1 MRMVERLVMCA
12 AVFAASVGCDQ
23 ATKQIAVSRLKM
35 APPRSYLGDL
45 FRLQYAENR
54 GAFLSMG
61 ADLSHGA
68 RWWLLT
74 VGVGGILLALLVYAL
89 TSRQLG
95 RLQVASFALIFSGG
109 VSNLIDRITQGG
121 VVVDFMN
128 LGLGPVRT
136 GIFNVADLAIVA
148 GVIALVLYRKRPEE
162 ASQPPQPPQDVPAG

>member
-1 MRMVERLVMCA
+1 VKTIDRLVMSA
-12 AVFAASVGCDQ
+12 AVFAVSVGCDQ
-23 ATKQIAVSRLKM
+23 ATKHLATKRLVM
-35 APPRSYLGDL
+35 GPTRSYLGDL

-74 VGVGGILLALLVYAL
+74 VGVAAILLALLVYSLTSKAL
-89 TSRQLG
+89 TRI
-95 RLQVASFALIFSGG
+95 QVASFALIFSGG

-148 GVIALVLYRKRPEE
+148 GVVALVLYRKRPEQVT
-162 ASQPPQPPQDVPAG
+162 QPPQPPQDVPAG

>member
-1 MRMVERLVMCA
+1 VRTIERVVMSA

-23 ATKQIAVSRLKM
+23 ATKRIAVNQLKM

-74 VGVGGILLALLVYAL
+74 VGVAGILLALLVYAL
-89 TSRQLG
+89 TSKQLT
-95 RLQVASFALIFSGG
+95 RIHVASFALIFSGG
-109 VSNLIDRITQGG
+109 VSNLIDRMTQGG

-128 LGLGPVRT
+128 LGIGPVRT

-148 GVIALVLYRKRPEE
+148 GVVALVLYRKRPEE
-162 ASQPPQPPQDVPAG
+162 ASPPPQDVPAG

>member
-1 MRMVERLVMCA
+1 MRTIDRLVMSA
-12 AVFAASVGCDQ
+12 AVFAVSVGCDQ
-23 ATKQIAVSRLKM
+23 ATKHIATSRLQM
-35 APPRSYLGDL
+35 RPPQSYLGDL

-74 VGVGGILLALLVYAL
+74 VGVAGILLALLIYSLASKEL
-89 TSRQLG
+89 TRIH
-95 RLQVASFALIFSGG
+95 VASFALIFSGG
-109 VSNLIDRITQGG
+109 VSNLIDRMTQGG

-128 LGLGPVRT
+128 LGIGPVRT

-148 GVIALVLYRKRPEE
+148 GVIALVIYRKRPEE
-162 ASQPPQPPQDVPAG
+162 ARPPPPQDQDVPAS